1 MNLFLANVRSFE
13 IEVET
18 ENCLVVISDPILRVV
33 TYQILSKDSQIFVA
47 SC

>member
-1 MNLFLANVRSFE
+1 MCNSLSSFE

-18 ENCLVVISDPILRVV
+18 ENCLVVISDPMMRVKACKN
-33 TYQILSKDSQIFVA
+33 LSKDNKIFVA